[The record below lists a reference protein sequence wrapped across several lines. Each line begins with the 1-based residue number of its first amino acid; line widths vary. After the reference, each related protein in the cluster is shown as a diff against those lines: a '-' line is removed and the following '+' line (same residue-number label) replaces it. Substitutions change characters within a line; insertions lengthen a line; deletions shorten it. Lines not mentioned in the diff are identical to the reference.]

1 METINTTK
9 HISDNITNITDNSN
23 FKKRIVIEREKQTG
37 LVLTNGR
44 QVKKALQFFKQVV
57 VIHVL
62 LQVGVADPSLVPI
75 RPALVL
81 MDAQILAEQD
91 GLAAVRALTLSSMP
105 PGFSREPQLSKMSLG
120 FGVLLSSSFRS
131 AGK

>member
-1 METINTTK
+1 ML
-9 HISDNITNITDNSN
+9 
-23 FKKRIVIEREKQTG
+23 IEREKQTG

-75 RPALVL
+75 RPALV
-81 MDAQILAEQD
+81 MSYVITMMNGFIL
-91 GLAAVRALTLSSMP
+91 P
-105 PGFSREPQLSKMSLG
+105 
-120 FGVLLSSSFRS
+120 S
-131 AGK
+131 AIRL

>member
-1 METINTTK
+1 ML
-9 HISDNITNITDNSN
+9 
-23 FKKRIVIEREKQTG
+23 IEREKQTG
-37 LVLTNGR
+37 LELTNGR

-62 LQVGVADPSLVPI
+62 LQVGVADPFLVPI

-131 AGK
+131 AGI

>member
-1 METINTTK
+1 M
-9 HISDNITNITDNSN
+9 SL
-23 FKKRIVIEREKQTG
+23 FRFV
-37 LVLTNGR
+37 
-44 QVKKALQFFKQVV
+44 ALQFFKQVV

-91 GLAAVRALTLSSMP
+91 GLAVLVIP
-105 PGFSREPQLSKMSLG
+105 
-120 FGVLLSSSFRS
+120 FGQFV
-131 AGK
+131 